1 MTRNRI
7 LIATITSL
15 FMLQCKNANEK
26 VGSDTLQKSERD
38 AYYERIPDAPIDLYC
53 HLDNL
58 IDDEARRNICLNV
71 LSNQNRNLSLDLG
84 IVIKDNKF
92 DTVEVQAFY
101 FDESGLP
108 KRDTAT
114 TNTLIPILNRMNLSE
129 IQILSHIQQADFA
142 TRVQWERF
150 CIGHVQV
157 SKPGIQSAI
166 DSIARK
172 N

>member
-1 MTRNRI
+1 MIRNRI
-7 LIATITSL
+7 LITVIASTFL
-15 FMLQCKNANEK
+15 LQCKETSEK
-26 VGSDTLQKSERD
+26 LAGDTPQKSERD

-58 IDDEARRNICLNV
+58 IDQEARRNICLNV

-84 IVIKDNKF
+84 LVIKDNKL
-92 DTVEVQAFY
+92 DTVEIQAFY
-101 FDESGLP
+101 FDENGRP
-108 KRDTAT
+108 KKDTVAA
-114 TNTLIPILNRMNLSE
+114 NVLIPILNRMELSE
-129 IQILSHIQQADFA
+129 IQILSHIQNADFA
-142 TRVQWERF
+142 ARVQWERF
-150 CIGHVQV
+150 CTGHVQI